1 MERSVFLLSIVFIL
15 LGGLA
20 ALAIVTVLR
29 GFLEDRKVRPPGV
42 APKVPFIDFPPPP
55 AVCPST
61 GVSQVGWAA
70 SIWSVLN
77 LIVAFLWFTTR
88 FGVED
93 VQPEY
98 HLAAAYVVIAAV
110 IGGMG
115 GVVLLGCKA
124 QGRRMIAW
132 GGFLF
137 VTITILAFG
146 LSLVMWLSPKTTL
159 SEKEIAMR
167 FTIAT
172 GVHLAIT
179 AVIASAAQPVGLPAP
194 SGAVEAPAAEE
205 PAGPVVA
212 PQPGE

>member
-1 MERSVFLLSIVFIL
+1 MERSGLLLFIVFIL

-20 ALAIVTVLR
+20 ALAVVAVLR
-29 GFLEDRKVRPPGV
+29 GFLEGRRARPLGV

-55 AVCPST
+55 AVRPSM

-77 LIVAFLWFTTR
+77 LMVAFLWLTTR
-88 FGVED
+88 FGVQD
-93 VQPEY
+93 VHPEY
-98 HLAAAYVVIAAV
+98 HFAAGYVVIAAA

-115 GVVLLGCKA
+115 GVVLLSCKA

-137 VTITILAFG
+137 VTITILAFS
-146 LSLVMWLSPKTTL
+146 LSLVMWASPRTTL

-179 AVIASAAQPVGLPAP
+179 AVIASAAQRVGL
-194 SGAVEAPAAEE
+194 PAAEE
-205 PAGPVVA
+205 PAGPVA
-212 PQPGE
+212 PPQPGE

>member
-1 MERSVFLLSIVFIL
+1 MERSAFLMYIVFIL

-20 ALAIVTVLR
+20 ALAIVTVMR

-55 AVCPST
+55 AVRPSA

-70 SIWSVLN
+70 SIWSALN

-88 FGVED
+88 FGVQG

-98 HLAAAYVVIAAV
+98 HLTAGYAVIAAA
-110 IGGMG
+110 ISGMG
-115 GVVLLGCKA
+115 GVLLLSCKA

-137 VTITILAFG
+137 VTITILAFC
-146 LSLVMWLSPKTTL
+146 LSLVMWLSPRTTL

-167 FTIAT
+167 LTIVT

-179 AVIASAAQPVGLPAP
+179 AVIASAAQRVGL
-194 SGAVEAPAAEE
+194 PAAEE
-205 PAGPVVA
+205 PAGPVAA
-212 PQPGE
+212 PQPGD